1 MGRFEFRKHEIE
13 LDIAGVKASVPGD
26 LAFVKR
32 LEEIGKEMKSFGE
45 NMDDVKDIDKG
56 TDFMLNIL
64 DDILGESTMD
74 AIEAERD
81 LDVYDC
87 MDLIAYISKEVKEYH
102 AARTTVHT
110 NPTPVPLGTQAPVPM
125 AQAAV
130 ENREAR
136 RARERA
142 ERRAA
147 RRK

>member
-26 LAFVKR
+26 LTFVKR
-32 LEEIGKEMKSFGE
+32 LEEIGREMKAFGE
-45 NMDDVKDIDKG
+45 NMDDVKNIDKG

-74 AIEAERD
+74 AIEAERT
-81 LDVYDC
+81 LDIYDC
-87 MDLIAYISKEVKEYH
+87 MDLIAYISKEVTEYH
-102 AARTTVHT
+102 ARMAAVHT
-110 NPTPVPLGTQAPVPM
+110 PPVPQSVPM

>member
-32 LEEIGKEMKSFGE
+32 LEEIGKEMKAFGE
-45 NMDDVKDIDKG
+45 NMDDVKDIGKG

-74 AIEAERD
+74 AIEAERT
-81 LDVYDC
+81 LDIYDC
-87 MDLIAYISKEVKEYH
+87 MDMFAYITKEVGEYH
-102 AARTTVHT
+102 ADRTAVHT
-110 NPTPVPLGTQAPVPM
+110 NPVSVPVPQPVPM
-125 AQAAV
+125 AQAV
-130 ENREAR
+130 TENREAR

>member
-1 MGRFEFRKHEIE
+1 MGRFEFRNHEIE

-32 LEEIGKEMKSFGE
+32 LEEIGREMKAFGE
-45 NMDDVKDIDKG
+45 NMDDVKNIDKG

-74 AIEAERD
+74 AIEAERTMD
-81 LDVYDC
+81 IYDC
-87 MDLIAYISKEVKEYH
+87 MDLIAYISKEVTEYH
-102 AARTTVHT
+102 ARMAAVHT
-110 NPTPVPLGTQAPVPM
+110 PPVPQSVPM

>member
-26 LAFVKR
+26 LAFVKH
-32 LEEIGKEMKSFGE
+32 LEEIGKEMKSFSE

-74 AIEAERD
+74 AIEAERT
-81 LDVYDC
+81 LDIYDC
-87 MDLIAYISKEVKEYH
+87 MDMIAYISKEVKEYH
-102 AARTTVHT
+102 AARTAVHT
-110 NPTPVPLGTQAPVPM
+110 NPASVPVPQPIPM

-147 RRK
+147 RRKQ

>member
-32 LEEIGKEMKSFGE
+32 LEEIGREMKSFGE

-74 AIEAERD
+74 AIEAERT
-81 LDVYDC
+81 LDIYDC
-87 MDLIAYISKEVKEYH
+87 MDLIAYISKEVTEYH
-102 AARTTVHT
+102 ARTAAVHT
-110 NPTPVPLGTQAPVPM
+110 PPVPQSVPM

>member
-32 LEEIGKEMKSFGE
+32 LEEIGREMKSFGE

-74 AIEAERD
+74 AIEAERT
-81 LDVYDC
+81 LDIYDC
-87 MDLIAYISKEVKEYH
+87 MDMIAYISKEVKEYH
-102 AARTTVHT
+102 AARTAVHT
-110 NPTPVPLGTQAPVPM
+110 NPASVPLGTQSVPM
-125 AQAAV
+125 ARAAV

>member
-1 MGRFEFRKHEIE
+1 MGRFEFRKREIE

-32 LEEIGKEMKSFGE
+32 LEEIGREMKALGE

-64 DDILGESTMD
+64 DEILGENTMD

-87 MDLIAYISKEVKEYH
+87 MDLIAYISKEVTEYH
-102 AARTTVHT
+102 ARTAAVHT
-110 NPTPVPLGTQAPVPM
+110 PPVPQSVPM

-130 ENREAR
+130 ENRAAR
-136 RARERA
+136 RARQRA
-142 ERRAA
+142 ERR
-147 RRK
+147 KK